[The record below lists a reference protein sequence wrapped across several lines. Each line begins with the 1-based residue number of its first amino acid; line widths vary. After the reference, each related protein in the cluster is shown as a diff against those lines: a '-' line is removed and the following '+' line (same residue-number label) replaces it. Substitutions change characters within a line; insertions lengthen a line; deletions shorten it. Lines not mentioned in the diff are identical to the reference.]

1 MFFCLIVWFLVP
13 YYYFSLVHD
22 FTAIPSIISHALIHN
37 MKCNPPDHP
46 VLMTEAPWN
55 NAENRKR
62 MAEIMFEEFKVP
74 AFYISNTAVLSSSV
88 CPSPCKKIRAD
99 FSCQDLRQE
108 KGHLW
113 L

>member
-1 MFFCLIVWFLVP
+1 
-13 YYYFSLVHD
+13 
-22 FTAIPSIISHALIHN
+22 

-46 VLMTEAPWN
+46 VLVTEAPWN

-88 CPSPCKKIRAD
+88 IFDLVKLIPTD
-99 FSCQDLRQE
+99 FMPRFASGKGTSLVIDIGKGMASVTPISDGFVLR
-108 KGHLW
+108 KGTRP
-113 L
+113 